1 MTHTPSTHTDTQS
14 GSQSNNQSCAWNQS
28 DPSELIDDAGIIP
41 FADEWNPS
49 ASPIS
54 PMDLEETAHDEF
66 GAHDSTMPTQQ
77 PTRPPNH
84 PADQP
89 IPARLSAVDQALGL
103 KRINA
108 STRRTGFSCPCCQHS
123 VSRAMR
129 VRVAGKHPAQSRWIA
144 LCAVCAASMLASV
157 PGTIVGGMVRPTRRR
172 RPIRTQS
179 TTTPRRN
186 TRYRRAG

>member
-1 MTHTPSTHTDTQS
+1 MTRTPSTHTHSQPSRQSSRQS
-14 GSQSNNQSCAWNQS
+14 GSWSQPE
-28 DPSELIDDAGIIP
+28 PSERIDDAGIIP
-41 FADEWNPS
+41 FADEQHPS
-49 ASPIS
+49 TPSIS

-66 GAHDSTMPTQQ
+66 GAHDS
-77 PTRPPNH
+77 PP
-84 PADQP
+84 P
-89 IPARLSAVDQALGL
+89 RLSAVDQALGL
-103 KRINA
+103 QKINA

-129 VRVAGKHPAQSRWIA
+129 VRVAGKHPTQSRWIA

-172 RPIRTQS
+172 RPIQNQATGQPAS
-179 TTTPRRN
+179 HPRRN